1 VRALVIEDDNELA
14 EILRRGLE
22 EELWA
27 VEVANDGETGRH
39 LALSEDFDL
48 ILLDLM
54 LPALDGVSICSQI
67 RSRGRVTPVIMLTAR
82 DTVDD
87 RILGLDA
94 GADDYMVK
102 PFAFGE
108 LFARVRALM
117 RRATERA
124 GDKLEFSD
132 VTLDPS
138 TDYVMRGKRKMTV
151 TAREFSLLQLFLQNP
166 DKVLSRTLILEKV
179 WDANYDGL
187 SNVVDVYIS
196 SLRGKLEELGEPRLL
211 HTVRGRGYVLRDGP
225 E

>member
-1 VRALVIEDDNELA
+1 MRALVIEDDNELA

-117 RRATERA
+117 RRAMERA

-132 VTLDPS
+132 VILDPS

-211 HTVRGRGYVLRDGP
+211 HTVRGRGYVLREGP